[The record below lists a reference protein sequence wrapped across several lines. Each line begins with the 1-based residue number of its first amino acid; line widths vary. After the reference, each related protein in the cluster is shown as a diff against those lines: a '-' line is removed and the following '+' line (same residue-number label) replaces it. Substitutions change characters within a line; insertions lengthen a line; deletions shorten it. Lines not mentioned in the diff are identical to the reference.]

1 MADFH
6 QGGAVTT
13 LHRFGGPAVARLERE
28 LLGYSRTRPVALVLP
43 CLYSEIH
50 GEGLKGII
58 DALRGVGYLREIVV
72 SVGGTRSEADFQEL
86 RSCFDGVRC
95 VDGSPPTLLWNSGPR
110 VGALLEQLREEGLQV
125 GEHGK
130 GQATWLAYGFVLAS
144 GRCRVIAVHDC
155 DIIGYHR
162 ELLARLCYPTA
173 NPNLHYEFAKG
184 YYGRVTDRLYGR
196 ATRLFMTPILRAL
209 KAVLGSHPLLEYL
222 DSFRY
227 ALAGECSMT
236 VEQARINRIP
246 SDWGLEVGMLAEV
259 YRNCSLKRV
268 CQVELT
274 ENYDHKHRELSA
286 ADGSGGLQRMVFD
299 IASSLIRNLA
309 SYGVEFDAGFLNTLT
324 AAYLRTAQDAIAS
337 YSDDA
342 ALNGLIFDRHA
353 EEVAVE
359 TFSAAL
365 RAAGLSFVQDP
376 MGKPQIPNWNRVTS
390 ALPGFLDELWAAVEL
405 DSRGAQA

>member
-6 QGGAVTT
+6 QSGAITT
-13 LHRFGGPAVARLERE
+13 LHRLGGSAVARLERE
-28 LLGYSRTRPVALVLP
+28 LASYSRSRPIALVLP

-50 GEGLKGII
+50 GEGLKGIV

-72 SVGGTRSEADFQEL
+72 SVGGTRSVDDYRALRDF
-86 RSCFDGVRC
+86 FDGVSC
-95 VDGSPPTLLWNSGPR
+95 SDGSPPTLLWNSGPR
-110 VGALLEQLREEGLQV
+110 VGALLGQLRDEGLQV

-130 GQATWLAYGFVLAS
+130 GQATWLAYGYVLAS

-155 DIIGYHR
+155 DIIGYQR

-196 ATRLFMTPILRAL
+196 ATRLFMTPVLRAL
-209 KAVLGSHPLLEYL
+209 KAVVGSHPLLEYL
-222 DSFRY
+222 DAFRY

-268 CQVELT
+268 CQVELS
-274 ENYDHKHRELSA
+274 ENYDHKHRELAA

-324 AAYLRTAQDAIAS
+324 AAYVRTAQDAIAS

-342 ALNGLIFDRHA
+342 ALNGLVFDRHA

-359 TFSAAL
+359 TFQAAL

-390 ALPGFLDELWAAVEL
+390 ALPGFLDELWSAVDH
-405 DSRGAQA
+405 DSRDAQG

>member
-6 QGGAVTT
+6 QGGAITT
-13 LHRFGGPAVARLERE
+13 LHRLGGPAVVRLERE

-43 CLYSEIH
+43 CLFSEIH
-50 GEGLKGII
+50 GEGLKGIV
-58 DALRGVGYLREIVV
+58 DVLRGVGYLREIVV
-72 SVGGTRSEADFQEL
+72 SVGGTRSEADYQAL
-86 RSCFDGVRC
+86 REFFDGVRC
-95 VDGSPPTLLWNSGPR
+95 VDGSPPVLLWNSGAR
-110 VGALLEQLREEGLQV
+110 VAGLLEQLRDEGLQV

-130 GQATWLAYGFVLAS
+130 GQASWLAYGYVLAS

-184 YYGRVTDRLYGR
+184 YYGRFTDRLYGR

-209 KAVLGSHPLLEYL
+209 KSVLGSHPLLEYL

-246 SDWGLEVGMLAEV
+246 ADWGLEVGMLAEV

-274 ENYDHKHRELSA
+274 DNYDHKHRDLA
-286 ADGSGGLQRMVFD
+286 AGDGAGGLQRMVFD

-342 ALNGLIFDRHA
+342 ALNGLVFDRHA

-390 ALPGFLDELWAAVEL
+390 ALPSFLEELRAAVDE
-405 DSRGAQA
+405 DSRDVQA